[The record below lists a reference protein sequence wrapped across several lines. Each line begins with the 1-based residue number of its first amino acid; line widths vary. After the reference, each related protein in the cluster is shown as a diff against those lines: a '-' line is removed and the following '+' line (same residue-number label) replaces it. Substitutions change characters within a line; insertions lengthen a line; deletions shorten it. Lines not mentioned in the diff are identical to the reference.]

1 MRAVALA
8 AALLASAPAVAQDAP
23 LSLSIDELM
32 RWTPDGPTADSG
44 NVAWVPMARRFVA
57 TPLRRDS
64 AIDPKVR
71 VLYAPDGMND
81 LGGQRTGQPRF
92 NGYVFTHWPQIDT
105 LAWFAGTADR
115 GINRPSRGWVEAA
128 HRNGVEVIGTVFF
141 APVAWGG
148 SPKTVASFLRRD
160 AAGHFPA
167 AAQLVGIARFH
178 GFDGWFVNAETTGA
192 DGAAMVDFMA
202 ELRALAPPGM
212 TIHWYDA
219 LLPDGRVRWQNALTP
234 ANARFLQDG
243 TRRTADAMFLN
254 YDWTGA
260 GLAEGAA
267 LAERL
272 GRSRYDVFIGADL
285 WPARN
290 AQPAFRNTSW
300 LDALR
305 ERPGGRAFGS
315 VALFAPH
322 FNYSW
327 PGDARTPRFSNFDR
341 DPRDVARFYDAER
354 RLFAGDGRDLGR
366 AGATEWPGVASLA
379 PTKGLM
385 PTLPFTTSFN
395 TGHGRVEARDG
406 MIVGG
411 AWHDMA
417 RQDALPTWQ
426 FATQGRRS
434 VAVDYNF
441 DTPFA
446 GGSSLRIVPRG
457 RGGRVDVP
465 LYALRLPPSV
475 TVTLVTQ
482 GGAAGYALRIA
493 NRSRRLPVGAGW
505 QRTRWCVRP
514 AAGETRVAVVVR
526 PAARAALTIGQLSI
540 EAGCRD

>member
-1 MRAVALA
+1 MRGVVA
-8 AALLASAPAVAQDAP
+8 AAAFLASAPAAAQGAP
-23 LSLSIDELM
+23 LALTIDQLL
-32 RWTPDGPTADSG
+32 RWTPEGPTADRD
-44 NVAWVPMARRFVA
+44 NVARVPMARRFV
-57 TPLRRDS
+57 TRPLRRDA

-81 LGGQRTGQPRF
+81 LGGQRARLDRF
-92 NGYVFTHWPQIDT
+92 NGYVFTHWAQIDT

-115 GINRPSRGWVEAA
+115 AINLPARRWVEAA

-148 SPKTVASFLRRD
+148 SPTTVASFLRRD

-167 AAQLVGIARFH
+167 AAQLVRIARFY
-178 GFDGWFVNAETTGA
+178 GFDGWFVNAETAGA
-192 DGAAMVDFMA
+192 DGMAMIDFMA

-243 TRRTADAMFLN
+243 KRRTADAMFLN
-254 YDWTGA
+254 YDWTRA
-260 GLAEGAA
+260 GLADGAA
-267 LAERL
+267 LAGRL

-290 AQPAFRNTSW
+290 AQPAFRNGAW

-305 ERPGGRAFGS
+305 ERPGGPAYGS
-315 VALFAPH
+315 IALFAPH

-341 DPRDVARFYDAER
+341 DARDVARFYAAER
-354 RLFAGDGRDLGR
+354 RLFAGDGGR
-366 AGATEWPGVASLA
+366 AGAGWPGVASLA
-379 PTKGLM
+379 PTQGLI

-395 TGHGRVEARDG
+395 TGHGRVEARNG
-406 MIVGG
+406 SVIGG
-411 AWHDMA
+411 PWHDMA

-426 FATQGRRS
+426 FPVLGRRQ
-434 VAVDYNF
+434 VAVEYDF
-441 DTPFA
+441 DQPFD
-446 GGSSLRIVPRG
+446 GGSSLRFVPQG
-457 RGGRVDVP
+457 GGGRATVP

-475 TVTLVTQ
+475 TMTAITR
-482 GGAAGYALRIA
+482 GGAGYSLRIGRA
-493 NRSRRLPVGAGW
+493 TRRLSTGPGW
-505 QRTRWCVRP
+505 QRTRWCARP
-514 AAGETRVAVVVR
+514 GTEETRLSVVID
-526 PAARAALTIGQLSI
+526 PAARTTLHVGRISI